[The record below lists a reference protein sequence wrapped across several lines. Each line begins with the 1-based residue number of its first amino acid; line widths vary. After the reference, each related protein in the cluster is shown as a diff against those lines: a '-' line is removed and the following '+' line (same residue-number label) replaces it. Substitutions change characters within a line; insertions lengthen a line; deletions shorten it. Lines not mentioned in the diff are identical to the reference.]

1 MDTLTLTGI
10 NTILVTLASFDPVSL
25 SILLS
30 VVSIVILVLHS
41 SRVTTRTIKINKLHD
56 RLFSE
61 WLRFVDG
68 KLLEVVTTGTDRA
81 RAIIDSEY
89 ANDLEKC
96 AECRAPKEHNEPKTQ
111 LSLFTNKL
119 RDILMYNEVK
129 HALKDAYRLNGFY
142 ELSVNDYRQY
152 IADKTGSLMSL
163 TIDSV
168 HNNIHEYSYL
178 TGKHN
183 TIFNKTEVFEIVSS
197 LFNKAKDI
205 KDELIAQ
212 EKQIVSETSLLP
224 TVIASKLSMFYKSS
238 V

>member
-1 MDTLTLTGI
+1 MDSTLTAI

-30 VVSIVILVLHS
+30 VVSIVILVLHG
-41 SRVTTRTIKINKLHD
+41 SRVTTRTIKVAKLHD

-68 KLLEVVTTGTDRA
+68 KLLEVITIATNKA
-81 RAIIDSEY
+81 RIIIAETYKVDPE
-89 ANDLEKC
+89 LCVHC
-96 AECRAPKEHNEPKTQ
+96 ATPKDHNEPKVQ

-119 RDILMYNEVK
+119 RDVLLYNEVK

-142 ELSVNDYRQY
+142 EMEDSKYRQY
-152 IADKTGSLMSL
+152 IADKSSSLLSL
-163 TIDSV
+163 TIDSI
-168 HNNIHEYSYL
+168 HDNIHEYSYL
-178 TGKHN
+178 TGRQSDMFSKS
-183 TIFNKTEVFEIVSS
+183 EVFEIVNS
-197 LFNKAKDI
+197 LFNKAKEV
-205 KDELIAQ
+205 KDELIKQ

-224 TVIASKLSMFYKSS
+224 TAIASKLSMFYKSS